1 VFVHLKNANRKVRS
15 RVLLVFAITLVVYLS
30 LPTRIYYGDGIGFAD
45 DIESAHADPSL
56 LFHAN
61 HLIYDSVGYAAWTAV
76 QAVYPNV
83 RALSVLQ
90 VMDSFFGAASAAL
103 LCYILYE
110 LFKSPYIAVW
120 LSFGFAFSAT
130 WWRFSTD
137 ADSYTAS
144 TFFLIASLLFLLPSK
159 KSKPAVL
166 ALAHTSAM
174 LLHQLALLFYPA
186 CVIGLWY
193 QTRHDPLKKRLATV
207 AQYTVLASFMT
218 MAAYVFAFHFTHGN
232 LDPEKMLSWASSHSY
247 NSAFSFE
254 IGRNLFTSAA
264 GNAKLFM
271 GGRMRFIQETWGYFI
286 ASAAVAAIGFFVM
299 MIWRL
304 KQTGVPPLKWPKVQ
318 FTPIIRICVVWIT
331 VYVVFL
337 VFWLPQNTFYRLF
350 YLPALILLA
359 GTFEA
364 SLKTRSHSILALAI
378 GFLFCVNLSSSIYP
392 AAQPALNRTE
402 QFARSMQSVW
412 EPGTTVYGNVYAD
425 ENLTIKYFNPQV
437 VWKKLWN
444 RAPLEDLGPTLHQAR
459 ASGKAMW
466 FDLAAL
472 EKLSS
477 EDPSFSDWLKANC
490 RLGEKYQF
498 MNANDLVG
506 FVQLVPLIPENSI
519 EHRNAN

>member
-1 VFVHLKNANRKVRS
+1 
-15 RVLLVFAITLVVYLS
+15 
-30 LPTRIYYGDGIGFAD
+30 
-45 DIESAHADPSL
+45 
-56 LFHAN
+56 
-61 HLIYDSVGYAAWTAV
+61 
-76 QAVYPNV
+76 
-83 RALSVLQ
+83 
-90 VMDSFFGAASAAL
+90 
-103 LCYILYE
+103 
-110 LFKSPYIAVW
+110 
-120 LSFGFAFSAT
+120 
-130 WWRFSTD
+130 
-137 ADSYTAS
+137 
-144 TFFLIASLLFLLPSK
+144 
-159 KSKPAVL
+159 
-166 ALAHTSAM
+166 
-174 LLHQLALLFYPA
+174 
-186 CVIGLWY
+186 
-193 QTRHDPLKKRLATV
+193 
-207 AQYTVLASFMT
+207 MT
-218 MAAYVFAFHFTHGN
+218 MAAYAFAFHFTHGN

-402 QFARSMQSVW
+402 QFAKSMQSVW